1 MKFDEDEHPGAPRI
15 LFVGLGESSHTHAWI
30 KLLEG
35 SRFNVRLFALPTGI
49 PPEDFAFRTYVTH
62 PGFGASGPLRK
73 PLFPLPWLSSRLV
86 ERLPVALSALRR
98 LQASR
103 RRQWT
108 VAWLAK
114 VVRKWR
120 PHVIHTIGLD
130 PASYLYAEAREQHGL
145 EGLGRWVQQ
154 IWGGSDL
161 ELTRFDPDM
170 EPKIR
175 STLSQADK
183 ILSDTVRNFDYL
195 REMGI
200 GPEKIPEMGA
210 VPGIGGV
217 DLSEMANDQTPPS
230 QRRLILW
237 PKAYE
242 SPWSKALPV
251 LEALKLA
258 WPDIQPCRI
267 VMLAMTPEVRSW
279 FRTLPK
285 EMQDASTVD
294 SRIRRQQVLEL
305 MRHARVMLAPSLI
318 DGTPNSIHEAMA
330 TGALPIVSPL
340 ETIKPLVEDNKN
352 VLFARNLY
360 PEEIASALRRAMTDD
375 EFVDRAARANLG
387 VVRGFA
393 DREKVRKK
401 VLKFYGSLAQGG
413 YREGY

>member
-1 MKFDEDEHPGAPRI
+1 M
-15 LFVGLGESSHTHAWI
+15 
-30 KLLEG
+30 
-35 SRFNVRLFALPTGI
+35 ALP
-49 PPEDFAFRTYVTH
+49 
-62 PGFGASGPLRK
+62 
-73 PLFPLPWLSSRLV
+73 
-86 ERLPVALSALRR
+86 ALRR
-98 LQASR
+98 LQAAR

-108 VAWLAK
+108 VAWLAR

-120 PHVIHTIGLD
+120 PHVVHTIGLD
-130 PASYLYAEAREQHGL
+130 PASYLYAEARERHGL

-154 IWGGSDL
+154 VWGGSDL
-161 ELTRFDPDM
+161 ELTRFDPET

-175 STLSQADK
+175 SILSQADK
-183 ILSDTVRNFDYL
+183 VLSDTARNFDYL

-200 GPEKIPEMGA
+200 GQEKIPAMGA

-217 DLSEMANDQTPPS
+217 DLSELANDRTPPS

-285 EMQDASTVD
+285 EMQEASTVD
-294 SRIRRQQVLEL
+294 ARIPRQRVLEL
-305 MRHARVMLAPSLI
+305 MRQARVMLAPSLI
-318 DGTPNSIHEAMA
+318 DGTPNTIHEAMA
-330 TGALPIVSPL
+330 AGALPIVSPL

-360 PEEIASALRRAMTDD
+360 PQEIADALRRAMTDD

-393 DREKVRKK
+393 DREMVRTK

-413 YREGY
+413 YREGH